1 MKNNNQKLIEAL
13 KTVIASS
20 DQMWDTKTQ
29 SHAYIIGYLQGH
41 IKATITEL
49 EIQDE
54 LSKYASKT
62 N

>member
-20 DQMWDTKTQ
+20 DQMWDTNSH

-41 IKATITEL
+41 IKATISEL